1 MGLLNIKLSH
11 FYLVFKRTCYFFL
24 VLGKFFPMV
33 FLLSIKSGC
42 LSKAFGNVNR
52 QNLQIIGIT
61 VKTVKNTK
69 VIVYFTDINL
79 VTGIIGLS

>member
-1 MGLLNIKLSH
+1 MG
-11 FYLVFKRTCYFFL
+11 
-24 VLGKFFPMV
+24 

-61 VKTVKNTK
+61 VKTVKTTK
-69 VIVYFTDINL
+69 VIVYFADINVGNWYYWFKL
-79 VTGIIGLS
+79 R

>member
-1 MGLLNIKLSH
+1 MG
-11 FYLVFKRTCYFFL
+11 
-24 VLGKFFPMV
+24 

-42 LSKAFGNVNR
+42 RSKAFGNVNR

>member
-11 FYLVFKRTCYFFL
+11 FYLVFKRTCFFL
-24 VLGKFFPMV
+24 VLGKFFPMG

-61 VKTVKNTK
+61 VKTVKTTK
-69 VIVYFTDINL
+69 VIVYFADINL